1 MINLDM
7 TRIFDEIADILEVK
21 GENSFKIRAY
31 RRAARTIETL
41 TQDLKVIAERGGVSE
56 LKKISGVGEG
66 IAKKILEI
74 AETGDC
80 KKHRELT
87 QEVPSGVLE
96 LLTIPRIG
104 PKTIAKLHDELGI
117 TNIEELEEAAKLHNL
132 ERLPGLGAKVEEN
145 ILKGIAQ
152 YRSYK
157 GRVLLSEALPR
168 AESIVIELK
177 KLDAVDK
184 IIIAGSLRRMRET
197 IGDIDLLVVSNRP
210 RAVMDAFTN
219 LDSVEDIVAKGD
231 TKSSIVLRG
240 IDVDLRVV
248 AEASFGAA
256 AHYFTGSKHHNI
268 RIRELGMKQGLKINE
283 YGIFRGDERI
293 GGEDEADVF
302 ASVGLAYIPPEL
314 REDRGE
320 VEAAKVNK
328 IPELV
333 AANDIKGDLH
343 VHTNWSDGK
352 NSIEE
357 MARTAI
363 SSGYE
368 YIAVADHSP
377 AVGIAGGMTAE
388 KITKRQDEIEKLNT
402 RFEDEGI
409 NFSVLSASEVDIK
422 SDFSMDFPDDVLKSL
437 DVVVG
442 AIHTKFTQD
451 RETMTKRIVT
461 AMENPNVDII
471 AHPTG
476 RLLGKRDPYEVDM
489 EQLMES
495 ARDTGTIMELNS
507 FPARLDLNDV
517 HCKMAKDYGVLIA
530 ISTDAHDAMQMRDV
544 IKYGVAT
551 ARRGWLEP
559 KDVVNT
565 RGLEDVRGLLK
576 RR

>member
-1 MINLDM
+1 
-7 TRIFDEIADILEVK
+7 
-21 GENSFKIRAY
+21 
-31 RRAARTIETL
+31 
-41 TQDLKVIAERGGVSE
+41 
-56 LKKISGVGEG
+56 
-66 IAKKILEI
+66 
-74 AETGDC
+74 
-80 KKHRELT
+80 
-87 QEVPSGVLE
+87 
-96 LLTIPRIG
+96 
-104 PKTIAKLHDELGI
+104 
-117 TNIEELEEAAKLHNL
+117 
-132 ERLPGLGAKVEEN
+132 
-145 ILKGIAQ
+145 
-152 YRSYK
+152 
-157 GRVLLSEALPR
+157 
-168 AESIVIELK
+168 
-177 KLDAVDK
+177 
-184 IIIAGSLRRMRET
+184 
-197 IGDIDLLVVSNRP
+197 
-210 RAVMDAFTN
+210 
-219 LDSVEDIVAKGD
+219 
-231 TKSSIVLRG
+231 
-240 IDVDLRVV
+240 
-248 AEASFGAA
+248 
-256 AHYFTGSKHHNI
+256 
-268 RIRELGMKQGLKINE
+268 
-283 YGIFRGDERI
+283 
-293 GGEDEADVF
+293 F

-320 VEAAKVNK
+320 IEAAKANM

-357 MARTAI
+357 MAVTAI

-377 AVGIAGGMTAE
+377 AVGIAGGMNE
-388 KITKRQDEIEKLNT
+388 DKITKRQEEIEKLNT
-402 RFEDEGI
+402 RFETEGI

-461 AMENPNVDII
+461 AIANPNVDII

-495 ARDTGTIMELNS
+495 AKATGTIMELNS
-507 FPARLDLNDV
+507 FPGRLDLNDI
-517 HCKMAKDYGVLIA
+517 HCKMAKEYGVLIA
-530 ISTDAHDAMQMRDV
+530 ISTDAHDAMQMQGV

-551 ARRGWLEP
+551 ARRGWIES

>member
-7 TRIFDEIADILEVK
+7 ARIFDEIADIFEVK
-21 GENSFKIRAY
+21 GENPFKIRAY
-31 RRAARTIETL
+31 RRAARTIESL
-41 TQDLKVIAERGGVSE
+41 TQDLKGIAERGGVSE
-56 LKKISGVGEG
+56 LKKIPGVGDA

-80 KKHRELT
+80 KKHIELK

-96 LLTIPRIG
+96 LLAIPRVG
-104 PKTIAKLHDELGI
+104 PKTIAKVHDELGI
-117 TNIEELEEAAKLHNL
+117 SSIADLEEAAKLHNL
-132 ERLPGLGAKVEEN
+132 EKLPGLGAKVEEN

-168 AESIVIELK
+168 AESIVTELK

-197 IGDIDLLVVSNRP
+197 IGDIDILVVSNSP
-210 RAVMDAFTN
+210 RAVMDAFTS
-219 LDSVEDIVAKGD
+219 LDGVEDIVAKGN

-320 VEAAKVNK
+320 IEAAKANR

-357 MARTAI
+357 MALTAI

-377 AVGIAGGMTAE
+377 AVGIAGGMNE
-388 KITKRQDEIEKLNT
+388 DKITKRQEEIEKLNT

-409 NFSVLSASEVDIK
+409 KFSVLSASEVDIK

-442 AIHTKFTQD
+442 AIHTKFAQD

-495 ARDTGTIMELNS
+495 AKATGTIMELNS
-507 FPARLDLNDV
+507 FPGRLDLNDV

-565 RGLEDVRGLLK
+565 RGLEDIRELLK
-576 RR
+576 GR